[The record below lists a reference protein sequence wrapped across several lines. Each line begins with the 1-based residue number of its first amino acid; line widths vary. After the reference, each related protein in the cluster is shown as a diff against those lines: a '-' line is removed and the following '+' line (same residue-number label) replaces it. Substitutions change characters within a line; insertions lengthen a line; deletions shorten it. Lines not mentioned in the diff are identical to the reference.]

1 MIRRIDVVTA
11 WVAGALFLA
20 LLVGCAK
27 KTETASQNA
36 SDSLLGSN
44 PQEQTQGNLTPQ
56 QGYASQPAPTARTAA
71 PEPSR
76 PRAST
81 RNLVTMPSGT
91 ALQVKVNE
99 AISTEHA
106 NVGDS
111 WTGTV
116 EDAVIVG
123 DHVVIPA
130 GSTIHGIVSVAK
142 PAEKGDR
149 ATLDLSLS
157 SVDIHGTSHS
167 IHGGTEAIIAG
178 SPRARNL
185 GAIAGGA
192 AAGAIIGHA
201 IGGGKGTL
209 IGGVLGGAAASGAV
223 AKSKG
228 YQVEL
233 KPGTVL
239 TFTTS
244 QSLAL
249 RM

>member
-1 MIRRIDVVTA
+1 MKRRTGWMYA
-11 WVAGALFLA
+11 GVAALL
-20 LLVGCAK
+20 LVLVGCSK
-27 KTETASQNA
+27 KTETANQTG
-36 SDSLLGSN
+36 SDSLLGAN
-44 PQEQTQGNLTPQ
+44 PQEQGQGNLTPQ
-56 QGYASQPAPTARTAA
+56 QGYTSPAPPPAGTSTSA
-71 PEPSR
+71 PSH

-81 RNLVTMPSGT
+81 KNLVTMPSGT
-91 ALQVKVNE
+91 AIQVKVNE
-99 AISTEHA
+99 AISTETA
-106 NVGDS
+106 NVGDAWS
-111 WTGTV
+111 GTV
-116 EDAVIVG
+116 ENAVIVG
-123 DHVVIPA
+123 DRVVIPA
-130 GSTIHGIVSVAK
+130 GATIHGVVSTSKA
-142 PAEKGDR
+142 AQKGDR

-157 SVDIHGTSHS
+157 SVEIHGTSHA

-192 AAGAIIGHA
+192 AAGALIGHA

-233 KPGTVL
+233 KPGTEL

-244 QSLAL
+244 QSLAV